1 MRKACLLFFSLMIVT
16 ISWGQHHLTE
26 SRKTSAFTYVYKI
39 STKDARLLY
48 ESDMKKFS
56 ENFLYQLVDLFET
69 SGMQAPKL
77 EPGNYLFIWA
87 KGNKLETSLKAVGD
101 LQYKLIPNNRD
112 LIIVLHNSKGDL
124 VEDAR
129 VYINNQQIAYDP
141 ELRAFR
147 MEKRKKPGVIR
158 VYYQNTLY
166 SFGLKQAQPYAAI
179 SFWRRLTNKFPLK
192 YISQP
197 LERWVNSNRYRSYN
211 YFSGRSFYENKFK
224 GFMVFSKP
232 IYKPGDTVKI
242 KAFITSKSSKLVNR
256 PLLVRLTGEDFA
268 VDTILGSIKPYR
280 PGGFDFTFVLNDSLD
295 LRLDDQ
301 YLVTLEEKSSRKY
314 DLDEYDG
321 DLNEDEYALKRKILM
336 RGRFHYEEYELSA
349 LNFTARTN
357 IQHHNR
363 GRQLYLLLKATDEN
377 ELPVMD
383 ARADIVLTTL
393 PNQPIDFFLPTVFLP
408 DTLWKYSLPLETIGE
423 TKIIIPDSV
432 FPVASFSYNIHCTL
446 LTSNNQQKITTIAQ
460 TFSNN
465 PYAILLEE
473 KEDSLRITRWKGDN
487 TDSVRASLFAFNE
500 NHDTLSGY
508 TIQLP
513 ATIAINPYTAYYEV
527 ITDSAAEEFKLG
539 NKRGLISC
547 VAMRTKDSVYIRV
560 INPGKLH
567 FWYSIFA
574 SNKIVKK
581 GYGNDLFYS
590 ARSLTRRNYFVAFQ
604 YVYGNKVH
612 KEEYSV
618 PFQQNLLNIET
629 DQPEFVYPG
638 QEKLIN
644 ITVKDTEGK
653 PVAGADVT
661 AFAFTQKFTNAK
673 QPFVP
678 YFGKHY
684 PPRKIIPG
692 LRNYKDY
699 NELSS
704 NIHLN
709 WNRWGREM
717 GLDSISYFLFLHTP
731 ALYTDKFPAPDSIT
745 QFAPFILHKGEI
757 QPIQQLYIDEV
768 PVFFLQAAKLQRYS
782 FRAGPGNHSI
792 RIRTADRMISLDSLW
807 LEKGLK
813 TIVGINIDTTTNKK
827 IKVRAMPD
835 TLSNHEKMLW
845 SRYMILV
852 ENTFQHDF
860 AYIEQNNNL
869 FLLNNPANEKFSLR
883 QMILA
888 GPFTGQQA
896 GLVVKEGYTLAF
908 EPEGNYLFRFSKNL
922 IKQKQLPYTKYT
934 FNKHLDNTLV
944 FFDFHDFVL
953 TAAEVDSLWT
963 NYIERRGIREDFFFN
978 SINRQKGN
986 GALRLALNFEKQPE
1000 DFLFKSKF
1008 LFRYDDPDFIR
1019 IYKGNTFNFG
1029 YLQPGWY
1036 RFLGLTLG
1044 NKYVLVDSIYVRED
1058 GINYYRPGNLRLLSK
1073 DSISSK
1079 IAAVL
1084 NSRLSTYYSRL
1095 SEQDLSTIKQAFNS
1109 RYFGDAQNSRIING
1123 RVRDLKD
1130 ESGIPAVSIS
1140 IKGTNIGTYSMA
1152 DGYFSLKAPP
1162 KGTLLFQ
1169 AVGYSPIELRLTDND
1184 YYEVAMAQQVNN
1196 LNEVVV
1202 TGYGTSRKKELT
1214 GSVSNISASNALSG
1228 KAAGVFIR
1236 GARTDNPAA
1245 RPLVMVDGLPYSG
1258 DYTKLDSSVIAS
1270 IRVLKGKEAEDLYGK
1285 NGENGVILITTKN
1298 SQLASP
1304 DLSSENAMPPSSSI
1318 RRKFRDDAYWQSS
1331 LLTDKNGN
1339 ASFKASFPDDI
1350 TKWRSFFIAVKGKK
1364 TGFLE
1369 NSVKSLKSVTASIAV
1384 PQFLVEGDSVLAI
1397 GKITNYQP
1405 DSIRVLRK
1413 FQVDEKQPT
1422 TREHIL
1428 KNILLDTFLVGAEKK
1443 DSVKLI
1449 YSITKNDGYIDGEE
1463 RVLPV
1468 YKQGVQES
1476 NGIFC
1481 VLDRD
1486 SSFVWEPNPA
1496 WGNVKLYAEAS
1507 IFPVLL
1513 DEIESLRG
1521 YEYLCNEQT
1530 ASKLKALLLKK
1541 RIYSLLKKE
1550 FKEERNIGEL
1560 IERLNKS
1567 KTQATL
1573 WGWWVNSDH
1582 LLWVSQHVLEALV
1595 MAEQMGY
1602 KIDIS
1607 KQALIDYLVYNFETQ
1622 PTREQIHSLHI
1633 LQLLNAKINYQ
1644 KYIDTIST
1652 KPILAQYDQLRLLL
1666 LKTKLGQP
1674 VNTDSLW
1681 KQHRTTAFGNVY
1693 WGKGEHRLFENSVQE
1708 TILTYQILKLAGG
1721 YEEQLKKVRYYFLE
1735 KRKNG
1740 RWENTYESSQ
1750 ILETI
1755 LPDLLDEKASG
1766 PSTLIINN
1774 ESEIK
1779 IFPFGR
1785 DMQSTAKIRISKKG
1799 IMPLYFSAYQ
1809 EYWNELPGKID
1820 GNFKVNSFF
1829 EQNGD
1834 TIKKLTAG
1842 KNVVMKVEV
1851 LVNADAD
1858 FVMVEIP
1865 IPAGCSY
1872 SNKKQSYLNNEV
1884 HREYFK
1890 NKVSIFCSRLTK
1902 GSYTFSISLL
1912 PRYRGI
1918 YHINPARAEMMYF
1931 PTFYGREG
1939 MKITE
1944 IR

>member
-1 MRKACLLFFSLMIVT
+1 
-16 ISWGQHHLTE
+16 
-26 SRKTSAFTYVYKI
+26 
-39 STKDARLLY
+39 
-48 ESDMKKFS
+48 
-56 ENFLYQLVDLFET
+56 
-69 SGMQAPKL
+69 
-77 EPGNYLFIWA
+77 
-87 KGNKLETSLKAVGD
+87 
-101 LQYKLIPNNRD
+101 
-112 LIIVLHNSKGDL
+112 
-124 VEDAR
+124 
-129 VYINNQQIAYDP
+129 
-141 ELRAFR
+141 
-147 MEKRKKPGVIR
+147 
-158 VYYQNTLY
+158 
-166 SFGLKQAQPYAAI
+166 
-179 SFWRRLTNKFPLK
+179 
-192 YISQP
+192 
-197 LERWVNSNRYRSYN
+197 
-211 YFSGRSFYENKFK
+211 
-224 GFMVFSKP
+224 
-232 IYKPGDTVKI
+232 
-242 KAFITSKSSKLVNR
+242 
-256 PLLVRLTGEDFA
+256 
-268 VDTILGSIKPYR
+268 
-280 PGGFDFTFVLNDSLD
+280 LNDSLD

-301 YLVTLEEKSSRKY
+301 YLVTLEETSSRKY
-314 DLDEYDG
+314 DINEYDG
-321 DLNEDEYALKRKILM
+321 DLDEDEYALKRKILM
-336 RGRFHYEEYELSA
+336 RGKFHYEEYELSA
-349 LNFTARTN
+349 LNFTSRTN

-363 GRQLYLLLKATDEN
+363 GRQLHLLLKATDEN

-393 PNQPIDFFLPTVFLP
+393 RNRPIDFFRPTVFLP

-432 FPVASFSYNIHCTL
+432 FPAASFSYNIHCTL
-446 LTSNNQQKITTIAQ
+446 LTSNNQQKIATVAQ

-487 TDSVRASLFAFNE
+487 TDSAPASLFAFNE
-500 NHDTLSGY
+500 NDDTLSEHS
-508 TIQLP
+508 IQLP
-513 ATIAINPYTAYYEV
+513 TTIAINPYAAYYEV
-527 ITDSAAEEFKLG
+527 ITDSATEEFKLD
-539 NKRGLISC
+539 NKRGLVSC

-560 INPGKLH
+560 VNPGKLH

-574 SNKIVKK
+574 SNKMVKK

-590 ARSLTRRNYFVAFQ
+590 ARSFTRSNYFVALQ
-604 YVYGNKVH
+604 YVYGNKVY
-612 KEEYSV
+612 KEEYIV

-638 QEKLIN
+638 QEKLVN
-644 ITVKDTEGK
+644 IVVKDTEGK

-661 AFAFTQKFTNAK
+661 AFAFTQKFTNAR
-673 QPFVP
+673 QPYVP
-678 YFGKHY
+678 YFGKLY
-684 PPRKIIPG
+684 PPRKKIPE
-692 LRNYKDY
+692 LQSYKEY
-699 NELSS
+699 NEVNS
-704 NIHLN
+704 NIRLN

-731 ALYTDKFPAPDSIT
+731 ALYTDRFPASDSIT
-745 QFAPFILHKGEI
+745 QFAPFVLHNGEI

-782 FRAGPGNHSI
+782 FRAGPGYHSI

-813 TIVGINIDTTTNKK
+813 TIVGINIDTTTNKR
-827 IKVRAMPD
+827 IRVMAMPD
-835 TLSNHEKMLW
+835 TLSNHEKALW
-845 SRYMILV
+845 SKYMILV
-852 ENTFQHDF
+852 ENTFQQDF
-860 AYIEQNNNL
+860 AYIEQNNNF
-869 FLLNNPANEKFSLR
+869 FLLNNPANEKFGPR
-883 QMILA
+883 QLVLA
-888 GPFTGQQA
+888 GPFTGQPA
-896 GLVVKEGYTLAF
+896 DFVVKDRYTLSF
-908 EPEGNYLFRFSKNL
+908 EPEGNYLFLFSKNL
-922 IKQKQLPYTKYT
+922 IKQKQIPYTKYT
-934 FNKHLDNTLV
+934 FNKQLDNTPV
-944 FFDFHDFVL
+944 SFDFHDFVL

-963 NYIERRGIREDFFFN
+963 SYIERRGINEDLFFN
-978 SINRQKGN
+978 SNNKRDGN
-986 GALRLALNFEKQPE
+986 GELRINLDIDKQSE
-1000 DFLFKSKF
+1000 NLIVKRKF
-1008 LFRYDDPDFIR
+1008 LFRYDDPDFIG
-1019 IYKGNTFNFG
+1019 IYKGNTLNFG

-1036 RFLGLTLG
+1036 RFLALTFG

-1058 GINYYRPGNLRLLSK
+1058 GISYYRPGNLHVLPN

-1079 IAAVL
+1079 IASVL
-1084 NSRLSTYYSRL
+1084 SSRLFTYYDRL
-1095 SEQDLSTIKQAFNS
+1095 SEQELAKIKHAFNS
-1109 RYFGDAQNSRIING
+1109 RYFDNTKNARIITG
-1123 RVRDLKD
+1123 RVRDLLD
-1130 ESGIPAVSIS
+1130 EKGIPAVSIS

-1152 DGYFSLKAPP
+1152 DGYFSLKTPP

-1169 AVGYSPIELRLTDND
+1169 AVGYSPVELRLANND
-1184 YYEVAMAQQVNN
+1184 YYEVAMAHQVNN

-1202 TGYGTSRKKELT
+1202 TGYAISRKKELT
-1214 GSVSNISASNALSG
+1214 ASISNISVSNVLSG

-1236 GARTDNPAA
+1236 GAKTADSTAS
-1245 RPLVMVDGLPYSG
+1245 PLILVDGLPYSG
-1258 DYTKLDSSVIAS
+1258 DYTKLDSSIIAS
-1270 IRVLKGKEAEDLYGK
+1270 IRVLKGQEAEDLYGK

-1298 SQLASP
+1298 RQLASP
-1304 DLSSENAMPPSSSI
+1304 DFTSENAMPPVNSI
-1318 RRKFRDDAYWQSS
+1318 RRKFRDDAYWQPS

-1339 ASFKASFPDDI
+1339 VSFKASFPDDI
-1350 TKWRSFFIAVKGKK
+1350 TKWRSFFIAVKGKQ

-1369 NSVKSLKSVTASIAV
+1369 NSVKSFKSVTATIAV
-1384 PQFLVEGDSVLAI
+1384 PQFLVEGDSLLAI

-1422 TREHIL
+1422 VTEQTL
-1428 KNILLDTFLVGAEKK
+1428 KNILLDTFVVRAEKK
-1443 DSVKLI
+1443 DSIRLT
-1449 YSITKNDGYIDGEE
+1449 YSIVKSDGYFDGEE

-1513 DEIESLRG
+1513 DEIESLRS
-1521 YEYLCNEQT
+1521 YEYLCNEQI

-1550 FKEERNIGEL
+1550 FKEDRNIGEL
-1560 IERLNKS
+1560 VERLKKS
-1567 KTQATL
+1567 KTQGTL
-1573 WGWWVNSDH
+1573 WGWWVNNDH
-1582 LLWVSQHVLEALV
+1582 LLWVSQHVLEALI

-1607 KQALIDYLVYNFETQ
+1607 KQALIDYLVYNLETQ
-1622 PTREQIHSLHI
+1622 STREKIHSLHI
-1633 LQLLNAKINYQ
+1633 LQLLNAKIDYQ

-1652 KPILAQYDQLRLLL
+1652 RPNLAQYDQLQLLL
-1666 LKTKLGQP
+1666 LKRKSGQP

-1681 KQHRTTAFGNVY
+1681 KHHRTTAFGNVY
-1693 WGKGEHRLFENSVQE
+1693 WGKEEQRLFENSVQE
-1708 TILTYQILKLAGG
+1708 TILHYQILKLAGG

-1755 LPDLLDEKASG
+1755 LPDLLNEKASG
-1766 PSTLIINN
+1766 PSTLVINN
-1774 ESEIK
+1774 EPQIQV
-1779 IFPFGR
+1779 FPFSR
-1785 DMQSTAKIRISKKG
+1785 DMQSPDSIRISKKG
-1799 IMPLYFSAYQ
+1799 TMPLYFTAYQ
-1809 EYWNELPGKID
+1809 QYWNEVPGQID
-1820 GNFKVNSFF
+1820 GNFKVKSFF

-1851 LVNADAD
+1851 VVNADAD

-1890 NKVSIFCSRLTK
+1890 NKVNIFCSRLAK
-1902 GSYTFSISLL
+1902 GKYTFSISLL
-1912 PRYRGI
+1912 PRYQGI
-1918 YHINPARAEMMYF
+1918 YHINPAKAEMMYF